1 VCEEVCDEEDIFDD
15 GESIASIAQ
24 SSDFKELAKHQDKVQ
39 ELENRVKNWI
49 KKLDEMLK
57 ESEQIRREN
66 HSSGPQDELEY
77 WKKRGARF
85 SQIVNQVNSQE
96 VQMTIYCIRM
106 AHSKLFKEW
115 LETDKKITFCYNE
128 AKDNAKFIQALES
141 KCHSLYLDDPVKMR
155 KSILGLL
162 QTVRL
167 IHSVSQFY
175 NTSERTSALMV
186 KITNQ
191 MIQTCK
197 DYITCRG
204 QESIW
209 SQDRAVMKDKLTQ
222 CIILNKVYRRT
233 YIFVKNQTLI
243 PGQPPFN
250 FSENYVFGKFD
261 GFCRRIMKIIS
272 MFELID
278 DYTGLFQR
286 RMEGL
291 LLGEALDDAISKFT
305 EIRQIVMNKPY
316 DYLDARNTEF
326 ENDFKKFLSHTDELK
341 ETIAD
346 TIERNFD
353 SVWETPQGIR
363 FLTRFEKVSEKIPL
377 AKMSEKYDR
386 ILRYCEREVERIVRM
401 FKKQKDDPPVPWM
414 FPPIAGRIKWSRSL
428 VSHLDELLTSV
439 TTHHIL
445 KNLPAA
451 VELSRK
457 HKSALTMLKS
467 FETDMVA
474 LWMNQHV
481 SEVDHCLLRH
491 LLAVNAEKQKLK
503 VNLHPTIPLLIR
515 EAEIMI
521 KMDLPLPIVALT
533 LYAKNDYFFDVKDS
547 LQV

>member
-1 VCEEVCDEEDIFDD
+1 MKLRIT
-15 GESIASIAQ
+15 Q
-24 SSDFKELAKHQDKVQ
+24 SSY
-39 ELENRVKNWI
+39 
-49 KKLDEMLK
+49 KL
-57 ESEQIRREN
+57 
-66 HSSGPQDELEY
+66 
-77 WKKRGARF
+77 WKA
-85 SQIVNQVNSQE
+85 
-96 VQMTIYCIRM
+96 
-106 AHSKLFKEW
+106 
-115 LETDKKITFCYNE
+115 
-128 AKDNAKFIQALES
+128 
-141 KCHSLYLDDPVKMR
+141 
-155 KSILGLL
+155 
-162 QTVRL
+162 
-167 IHSVSQFY
+167 SVTHF
-175 NTSERTSALMV
+175 TW
-186 KITNQ
+186 
-191 MIQTCK
+191 MI
-197 DYITCRG
+197 
-204 QESIW
+204 
-209 SQDRAVMKDKLTQ
+209 RAVMKDKLTQ

-291 LLGEALDDAISKFT
+291 LLVKAN
-305 EIRQIVMNKPY
+305 VMNKPY

-386 ILRYCEREVERIVRM
+386 ILRYCEREVERIVKM

-414 FPPIAGRIKWSRSL
+414 FPPIAGRIKWARSL

-451 VELSRK
+451 SGII
-457 HKSALTMLKS
+457 
-467 FETDMVA
+467 
-474 LWMNQHV
+474 
-481 SEVDHCLLRH
+481 
-491 LLAVNAEKQKLK
+491 QK
-503 VNLHPTIPLLIR
+503 
-515 EAEIMI
+515 A
-521 KMDLPLPIVALT
+521 
-533 LYAKNDYFFDVKDS
+533 
-547 LQV
+547 